1 MSESNTTKTVKKST
15 NDFEKKVSSNMIKF
29 SIVALVLGVFFFVS
43 NNAHASDVPTTT
55 TENSVGAW
63 TSLNVAS
70 EVLPGYEIQIEEEY
84 RYNGADSSEAHTDIS
99 VGKKFNSW
107 TAIAGYKNVLG
118 EEHRPYFGVDIG
130 LPNIAGF
137 NTGFITKFELRDLE
151 ALRQRIGAY
160 AQTDIAGFA
169 PYVSNEVFLNITDN
183 GVNLV
188 DKNRA
193 TLGVAKSLSDTYAV
207 EAYYN
212 LDSQFIGDTTNNIS
226 IVGLGLNIAL

>member
-1 MSESNTTKTVKKST
+1 MS
-15 NDFEKKVSSNMIKF
+15 DFNKKVSDNLVKF
-29 SIVALVLGVFFFVS
+29 SIVALALGIFFFVS
-43 NNAHASDVPTTT
+43 GNAHASDVPTT

-84 RYNGADSSEAHTDIS
+84 RYNGADSSETHTDIR

-118 EEHRPYFGVDIG
+118 DEHRPYFGVDIG
-130 LPNIAGF
+130 LPNFAGF
-137 NTGFITKFELRDLE
+137 NTGLTTAFELRDFE
-151 ALRQRIGAY
+151 QLRQRIGAY
-160 AQTDIAGFA
+160 AQTEVVGFA
-169 PYVSNEVFLNITDN
+169 PYISNEVFFNVTNSDST
-183 GVNLV
+183 NLV

-193 TLGVAKSLSDTYAV
+193 TLGVAKSITDNYAI

-212 LDSQFIGDTTNNIS
+212 LDSQFIGDDTNNIS